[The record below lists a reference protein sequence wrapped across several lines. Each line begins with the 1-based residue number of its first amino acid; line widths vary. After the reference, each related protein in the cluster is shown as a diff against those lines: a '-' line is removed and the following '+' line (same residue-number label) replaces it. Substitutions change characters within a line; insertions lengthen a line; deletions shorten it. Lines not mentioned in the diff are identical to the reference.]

1 MSGENSHPSRHQAP
15 ARQGFGNGVVLRLE
29 NVVKTLKTDPC
40 HIQFRLEIEAGIM
53 EGPEPGNDHKSD
65 KTPEGRKKKHY
76 TGWL

>member
-1 MSGENSHPSRHQAP
+1 M
-15 ARQGFGNGVVLRLE
+15 VLRLE

-40 HIQFRLEIEAGIM
+40 HIQFRLEIKAGIM

-76 TGWL
+76 TGWFIGILTMAQNNHDVSR